1 MRLGT
6 PINYKTHS
14 SKNTQRSL
22 DENVK
27 SSYYVIM
34 WYILS
39 QVEHKIIPSKIKSI
53 LAATATW
60 LFSRRTANW
69 NSRRHGEMAHYGLKS
84 KKVIN
89 TRRSK
94 MQTLVVFVKTTTS
107 KKTHHGFRKIG
118 LAGST
123 SKVGRRLVTNQWLRQ
138 ARPLYQPPPPT
149 KPNPGPT
156 GSGRTRSQISPP

>member
-53 LAATATW
+53 WAATATW
-60 LFSRRTANW
+60 LFSRRIMSLIET
-69 NSRRHGEMAHYGLKS
+69 HGDMERWLTMVEIQESNKYKKKQNAWYLS
-84 KKVIN
+84 K
-89 TRRSK
+89 
-94 MQTLVVFVKTTTS
+94 
-107 KKTHHGFRKIG
+107 
-118 LAGST
+118 
-123 SKVGRRLVTNQWLRQ
+123 
-138 ARPLYQPPPPT
+138 
-149 KPNPGPT
+149 
-156 GSGRTRSQISPP
+156 